1 MEKKITKFDMF
12 TDLKAIVAA
21 SVEIDEELKITYE
34 EMLDKELASL
44 EKRKESAQ
52 KRAAAKKEESDAL
65 TNEILTVIK
74 NATDDVILVDDIVEA
89 LDNEEVTR
97 QKVTAR
103 LGKLVNAG
111 AVTKETVKVEGAR
124 KMGYRAAE

>member
-21 SVEIDEELKITYE
+21 SVEIDEELKIAYE

-65 TNEILTVIK
+65 TDEILAVVK
-74 NATDDVILVDDIVEA
+74 NA
-89 LDNEEVTR
+89 
-97 QKVTAR
+97 
-103 LGKLVNAG
+103 VNC
-111 AVTKETVKVEGAR
+111 KVEIVLCHINFVIEVVPSCSAFFCCSNPSFHLR
-124 KMGYRAAE
+124 SPYWK

>member
-21 SVEIDEELKITYE
+21 SAEIDEELKIAYE

-65 TNEILTVIK
+65 TDEILAVIK
-74 NATDDVILVDDIVEA
+74 NATDVILVDDIVDA

>member
-21 SVEIDEELKITYE
+21 SAEIDEELKTAYE

-65 TNEILTVIK
+65 TDEILAVIK
-74 NATDDVILVDDIVEA
+74 NATDVILVDDIVEA

-124 KMGYRAAE
+124 KMGYRVAE

>member
-1 MEKKITKFDMF
+1 MK
-12 TDLKAIVAA
+12 
-21 SVEIDEELKITYE
+21 
-34 EMLDKELASL
+34 
-44 EKRKESAQ
+44 
-52 KRAAAKKEESDAL
+52 
-65 TNEILTVIK
+65 
-74 NATDDVILVDDIVEA
+74 DIVPEYKSNNSVYEA

>member
-65 TNEILTVIK
+65 TDEILAVVK
-74 NATDDVILVDDIVEA
+74 NAADVILVDDIVEA

-111 AVTKETVKVEGAR
+111 AITKETVKVEGAR

>member
-111 AVTKETVKVEGAR
+111 AITKETVKVEGAR

>member
-21 SVEIDEELKITYE
+21 SVEIDEELKIAYE

-65 TNEILTVIK
+65 TDEILAVVK
-74 NATDDVILVDDIVEA
+74 NAADVILVNDIVEA

-111 AVTKETVKVEGAR
+111 AITKETVKVEGAR

>member
-21 SVEIDEELKITYE
+21 SVEIDEELKIAYE

-65 TNEILTVIK
+65 TDEILAVVK
-74 NATDDVILVDDIVEA
+74 NAADVILVDDIVEA

-111 AVTKETVKVEGAR
+111 AITKETVKVEGAR
-124 KMGYRAAE
+124 KMGYRVAE

>member
-21 SVEIDEELKITYE
+21 SVEIDEELKLAYE

-65 TNEILTVIK
+65 TDEILAVIK
-74 NATDDVILVDDIVEA
+74 NATDVILVDDIVEA

>member
-21 SVEIDEELKITYE
+21 SVEIDEELKIAYE

-65 TNEILTVIK
+65 TDEILAVVK
-74 NATDDVILVDDIVEA
+74 NAADVILVDDIVEA

-111 AVTKETVKVEGAR
+111 AITKETVKVEGAR

>member
-21 SVEIDEELKITYE
+21 SAEIDEELKTAYE

-74 NATDDVILVDDIVEA
+74 SATDDVILVDDIVEA

-111 AVTKETVKVEGAR
+111 AITKETVKVEGAR
-124 KMGYRAAE
+124 KMGYRVAE

>member
-21 SVEIDEELKITYE
+21 SVEIDEELKVAYE

-65 TNEILTVIK
+65 TDEILAVVK
-74 NATDDVILVDDIVEA
+74 NATDVILVDDIVEA
-89 LDNEEVTR
+89 LDNEEITR

-103 LGKLVNAG
+103 LGKLVNVG
-111 AVTKETVKVEGAR
+111 AITKETVKVEGAR

>member
-21 SVEIDEELKITYE
+21 SVEIDEELKLAYE

-65 TNEILTVIK
+65 TDEILAVIK
-74 NATDDVILVDDIVEA
+74 NATDVILVDDIVEA

-124 KMGYRAAE
+124 KMGYRVAE

>member
-21 SVEIDEELKITYE
+21 SVEIDEELKIAYE

-65 TNEILTVIK
+65 TDEILAVVK
-74 NATDDVILVDDIVEA
+74 NAADVILVDDIVEA

-111 AVTKETVKVEGAR
+111 VITKETVKVEGAR